1 MKFHLTKKVQT
12 KIKLKELTL
21 IESNS
26 DIKFLNEWYVNLF
39 MLDRKKYF
47 IFTESKTLF
56 SVVEDSKGV
65 NDKESFDNNIIKI
78 VGKSFKFAGYEISVE
93 KENILKIEYC
103 KTENKGVLGSQV
115 DLIYMAKAQVWHN
128 GNYDFNRINETP
140 MSYIGYKFPI
150 EMFREEMDKMLN
162 SIEIEEEKEET

>member
-78 VGKSFKFAGYEISVE
+78 VGKSFQFY
-93 KENILKIEYC
+93 NIQ
-103 KTENKGVLGSQV
+103 S
-115 DLIYMAKAQVWHN
+115 LIY
-128 GNYDFNRINETP
+128 FP
-140 MSYIGYKFPI
+140 SLLKFHI
-150 EMFREEMDKMLN
+150 QQ
-162 SIEIEEEKEET
+162 

>member
-93 KENILKIEYC
+93 RQNILKIEYC
-103 KTENKGVLGSQV
+103 KTELALYSARYRK
-115 DLIYMAKAQVWHN
+115 
-128 GNYDFNRINETP
+128 TC
-140 MSYIGYKFPI
+140 
-150 EMFREEMDKMLN
+150 
-162 SIEIEEEKEET
+162 